1 MQHDYD
7 NSADLLE
14 QVNYALNED
23 IPLRIQGSNSK
34 HMLGNHMAGEVLD
47 TRIHRGIVNY
57 DPTELVITARAGTSL
72 WEIEAALD
80 HAGQMLPFEPPHF
93 GPDATV
99 GGMVAAGL
107 SGPRRPWAG
116 AVRDY
121 VLGVQVIIGN
131 GKLMRFGG
139 EVMKNVAGYDL
150 SRLMAGSFGCLGV
163 ITEVSLKVL
172 PKPRASASLSL
183 SMTPAQALANLAR
196 WGQQP
201 IPITA
206 ACHDGALLHLRIEGG
221 EGSVRSALS
230 MLGGEP
236 LENEYWKRLREH
248 ESDFFKKPEALWRLS
263 LPANVS
269 PYILSGDQMLDWG
282 GAQRWLKT
290 NEDPQAIRSAVEHVG
305 GHAIRYAAGESSL
318 QPVSKTL
325 MKYQQ
330 NLKNQFDPQN
340 IFNPGRLSAEV

>member
-1 MQHDYD
+1 MQYDHD

-34 HMLGNHMAGEVLD
+34 HMLGGLVAGEVLD

-99 GGMVAAGL
+99 GGMVASGL

-131 GKLMRFGG
+131 GKHLKFGG

-172 PKPRASASLSL
+172 PKPRACASLSL
-183 SMTPAQALANLAR
+183 PMDPAQALANLAR

-201 IPITA
+201 IPISA
-206 ACHDGALLHLRIEGG
+206 ACHDGSLLHLRIEGG
-221 EGSVRSALS
+221 EGSVRSAVS
-230 MLGGEP
+230 MLGGES
-236 LENEYWKRLREH
+236 LENSYWRDLREH
-248 ESDFFKKPEALWRLS
+248 NIDFFKSQEALWRIS
-263 LPANVS
+263 LPSNVS
-269 PYILSGDQMLDWG
+269 PYILPGKQILDWG

-290 NEDPQAIRSAVEHVG
+290 SEDAQAIREVVEQIG
-305 GHAIRYAAGESSL
+305 GHATCYAQGDESL
-318 QPVSKTL
+318 PRVSKTL
-325 MKYQQ
+325 MKYQK

-340 IFNPGRLSAEV
+340 IFNPGRISAEA